1 MPEQRPPDHLPRLW
15 IPLLVIAGL
24 AVAVNYLFGSPFTSW
39 MRDAEDVYQPL
50 LGIPLLLILTAVV
63 PIVMLV
69 YLGIRKKR

>member
-1 MPEQRPPDHLPRLW
+1 
-15 IPLLVIAGL
+15 
-24 AVAVNYLFGSPFTSW
+24 
-39 MRDAEDVYQPL
+39 VYQPL